1 MHHGLKCALSF
12 CCDRPGRGSGFTP
25 PSWPPVNRSPGT
37 VLTQDKLL
45 TELSLLLLGRSSSKG
60 WERQTD
66 RQTDRHWHYRQ
77 WRNEFRQRQADCQT
91 MWQNR
96 WQTGCQTDN
105 ESMKKLASEKTDR
118 LPNRHGQECSEDV
131 PEISLVHQTW
141 SGMFRRCARN
151 LLCPPD
157 MVRNVPK
164 MCQKS
169 PMFCKHSWWKHEMF
183 FECRQECFWSSQSCQ
198 ESSAVFSGC
207 HLSSLG
213 PQTRIP
219 RTFFRGW
226 HTCSLGSQ
234 TRMPGTFLSSYKFS
248 VLYCTTQHTV
258 CTSSS
263 ISGTNL
269 KIRML
274 VLNSKD

>member
-1 MHHGLKCALSF
+1 MSVLKSKLYASRLEVCFEILLWSARAWL
-12 CCDRPGRGSGFTP
+12 GFYSHPPP

-105 ESMKKLASEKTDR
+105 ESMEKLASEKTDR

-151 LLCPPD
+151 LLGPPWRHGQECSED
-157 MVRNVPK
+157 VPEISFVHQTWSGMFRRCARNLLCSANIHDGNMKCSLNVVKNVFGLLKAVRNLL
-164 MCQKS
+164 Q
-169 PMFCKHSWWKHEMF
+169 
-183 FECRQECFWSSQSCQ
+183 SS
-198 ESSAVFSGC
+198 VVVTY
-207 HLSSLG
+207 LL
-213 PQTRIP
+213 
-219 RTFFRGW
+219 
-226 HTCSLGSQ
+226 
-234 TRMPGTFLSSYKFS
+234 
-248 VLYCTTQHTV
+248 
-258 CTSSS
+258 
-263 ISGTNL
+263 
-269 KIRML
+269 
-274 VLNSKD
+274 

>member
-1 MHHGLKCALSF
+1 M
-12 CCDRPGRGSGFTP
+12 
-25 PSWPPVNRSPGT
+25 
-37 VLTQDKLL
+37 
-45 TELSLLLLGRSSSKG
+45 
-60 WERQTD
+60 
-66 RQTDRHWHYRQ
+66 
-77 WRNEFRQRQADCQT
+77 
-91 MWQNR
+91 
-96 WQTGCQTDN
+96 
-105 ESMKKLASEKTDR
+105 TDR
-118 LPNRHGQECSEDV
+118 LSNRQWVDE
-131 PEISLVHQTW
+131 EISIGKDRQATKQTWSGMFRRCARNLLGPPDMVRNVPKMCQKSPWSTMKTW

-248 VLYCTTQHTV
+248 VLCIQIGSIYRYCAV
-258 CTSSS
+258 CTCAVTYWIYLFADFNQDPNTVHTMYLHMS
-263 ISGTNL
+263 ITQQIKL
-269 KIRML
+269 
-274 VLNSKD
+274 